1 MKRSLPGQV
10 RRELEIVERAGERE
24 RERESGR
31 ERAGER
37 AGERDERGVYYWL
50 NRRKLYYSQY

>member
-24 RERESGR
+24 RERER
-31 ERAGER
+31 ERETREESTTG
-37 AGERDERGVYYWL
+37 
-50 NRRKLYYSQY
+50 